1 MTLTLSD
8 LLILI
13 GTAIALTG
21 CWMLGIEC
29 GLIGTGIVVCL
40 TGRVV
45 WGVSSQRK
53 GRR

>member
-1 MTLTLSD
+1 MTITLSD

-21 CWMLGIEC
+21 CWMLGREV

-40 TGRVV
+40 SGRVV
-45 WGVSSQRK
+45 YGVSSQRK
-53 GRR
+53 GRK